1 MNENQKLVLKYL
13 TENSRYT
20 NLQLASM
27 TGLSELEVATIIRE
41 LEEDNVIV
49 KYTTVINPDK
59 YQNSN
64 VEALIQVKVKPQ
76 KLKGFD
82 ALAEELCAF
91 DEIKGLYLISGGFDL
106 AVMVTAKDLSSV
118 ARFVSEKLSAVD
130 GVISVSSHFI
140 MKKYKI
146 EGQTTIVPLDNKRQV
161 VLWEISLAKKQK
173 Q

>member
-1 MNENQKLVLKYL
+1 MNENQKLILKFL

-20 NLQLASM
+20 NSQIASM
-27 TGLSELEVATIIRE
+27 TGLSEAEVESIVKE
-41 LEEDNVIV
+41 LEESRIIV
-49 KYTTVINPDK
+49 KYTTVVNPDS
-59 YQNSN
+59 YQSTD

-91 DEIKGLYLISGGFDL
+91 EEIKGLYLISGGFDL
-106 AVMVTAKDLSSV
+106 AVMVTAKDLNSV

-140 MKKYKI
+140 LKKYKI
-146 EGQTTIVPLDNKRQV
+146 EGQTTTLPLENKRQI
-161 VLWEISLAKKQK
+161 LL
-173 Q
+173 